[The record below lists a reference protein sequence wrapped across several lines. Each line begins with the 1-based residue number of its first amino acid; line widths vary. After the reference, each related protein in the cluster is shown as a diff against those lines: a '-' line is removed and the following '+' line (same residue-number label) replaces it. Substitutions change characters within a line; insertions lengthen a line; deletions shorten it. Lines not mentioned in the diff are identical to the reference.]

1 MNYREHGC
9 VQVPDAPD
17 QSASGVPRTLDLG
30 DETPRPSAVR
40 RRTCAGPWAS
50 WEVGVASRSY
60 VWFVSAD
67 PAPKTLC
74 AHPVTD
80 VTVSAPHRLRSNALG
95 WVKAKDPDL
104 LAVKRSVRAAAVM
117 PSVFGLAHLLSAN
130 PQISLLGAFGSISL
144 LLLVDFPGRPR
155 TRLLSYVVLFLV
167 GSCFVALGTVVSTDK
182 VAAVAAMAVLAFVVL
197 FAGVVSPQA
206 ATASTAA
213 LLLFVLPV
221 AVAEPAAAVGP
232 RLVGWGL
239 AGAFCIPAC
248 MLIWPTP
255 WHDDLRRRLSATLSA
270 VSHLAAAHAG
280 ARGDGDAR
288 AAVESE
294 LSQLRDQFALTPY
307 PPTGSAPGAVALA
320 KLVGRVEWIAGSAAL
335 ARDAATA
342 LELEPVRAML
352 STVAD
357 TLHLSASLV
366 CDGNAHPVDDPSLVQ
381 AVQHSIERLDRVV
394 NSVLDAEVSTHIG
407 LGAGAPVAAAES
419 EAGAETKSPEDW
431 ITTTLDPSFDA
442 RMLGIATALVADAA
456 LEAAGA
462 QPVTDQM
469 LGAVGEESSRA
480 YWGRLASH
488 LSFRSVWFRNA
499 VRGAVGLA
507 LAVAIVEITDVE
519 DGFWV
524 VLGTLSVLR
533 SNALGT
539 GSSALRA
546 VGGTAVG
553 VVVGS
558 AVMIGVAGH
567 SALLWALLPIAVLV
581 SGMAPTMLS
590 FAAGQ
595 AGFTVLVVILF
606 NIIVPVGWKV
616 GLTRIEDVA
625 MGCAVS
631 VVVGLLFWP
640 RGATGALGRALSE
653 AFVTNSGFLAD
664 AVDRLTVMTR
674 HVDTGPGERS
684 AHSAYLRLDDAFR
697 QFLAE
702 RGAKVVPI
710 KTVADLFTG
719 ANRIRLAAFTL
730 ATLPVHPVEAGQHEL
745 ESVAIAGAVLRDSYA
760 ASHRWYQEFGE
771 ILDNRRQSLD
781 PPPVNDGTMHNVLR
795 GAVDDASAR
804 RRGDQLRATLQML
817 WADQILETQR
827 QVQTELASAADLF
840 SHRRGRS
847 ILT

>member
-1 MNYREHGC
+1 VNYREHGC

-17 QSASGVPRTLDLG
+17 QCASGVPRTLDLG

-581 SGMAPTMLS
+581 SGMASAMVS